1 MHMSQELL
9 SHFQSKK
16 LSIGERIAAGKELR
30 KEFPRI
36 ELFDYQWKSAFRFI
50 TGSAKEGGVKIK
62 WQMQQREANQLS
74 LPVISKKVS
83 IFVKTH

>member
-36 ELFDYQWKSAFRFI
+36 ELFDYQ
-50 TGSAKEGGVKIK
+50 
-62 WQMQQREANQLS
+62 
-74 LPVISKKVS
+74 
-83 IFVKTH
+83 